1 MTPIRALRAGTA
13 RKGGRASTGGLK
25 VRSVGGGGGEGALME
40 QLRAQLQLERGHAGV
55 IASGNNSTEEK
66 PPGGE
71 SSVTKK
77 MSEESLKEVE
87 YSSRQNGGAVL
98 LVNVFVKLSSPAPTR
113 DRALILYR
121 LLVWL
126 SL

>member
-1 MTPIRALRAGTA
+1 LKKKDLFTAGLAGTA
-13 RKGGRASTGGLK
+13 RRRGRASTGGLQ
-25 VRSVGGGGGEGALME
+25 VRSVWGGGGVARTE

-77 MSEESLKEVE
+77 MSEESLKEEE

-98 LVNVFVKLSSPAPTR
+98 LVNVL
-113 DRALILYR
+113 
-121 LLVWL
+121 
-126 SL
+126 